1 MKYEDEMSDKEHS
14 KDITVQHRTFV
25 QVQSSSLE
33 IGMDTF
39 TDDIESKMG

>member
-1 MKYEDEMSDKEHS
+1 MKYEDEMSDKERS
-14 KDITVQHRTFV
+14 KDITVQHRNFV
-25 QVQSSSLE
+25 HVLSSSLE